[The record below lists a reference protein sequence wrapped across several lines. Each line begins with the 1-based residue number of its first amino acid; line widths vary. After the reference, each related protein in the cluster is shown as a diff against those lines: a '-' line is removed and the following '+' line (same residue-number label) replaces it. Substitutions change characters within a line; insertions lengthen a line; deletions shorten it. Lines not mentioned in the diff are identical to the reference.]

1 MMDNKLYIDDLAQ
14 INKTDIPWNELQGKA
29 VLITGANG
37 LFGSVLVDTLIYR
50 NEIMQGNTDI
60 WVLVRNEEFSRKRF
74 GNYINKKYFHYLIQD
89 VCLNIRI
96 DSSIDYIIH
105 AAGKGDPRSFATD
118 PVGIMNANY
127 LGILQVLELAKDKK
141 SIKVIY
147 ISSGE
152 VYGIVKP
159 EFISGEYQG
168 IQEKEYGYLDIL
180 NPRACYA
187 SSKRAA
193 ETLCIS
199 YSKQYGVDVNI
210 ARPCHTYGPTMLE
223 SDSRVINEFIRAV
236 LEHSDIV
243 LKSPGLQQRS
253 YCYIADTAAAI
264 FTLLLSGKKDE
275 AYNIS
280 NPNSILTI
288 KELAELLTRIG
299 GTKIR
304 YEISD
309 HIEKSG
315 YSDIVH
321 AVLDA
326 RKLYDL
332 SWRPLYNM
340 DEGIIRTIKI
350 LGDSSKS

>member
-1 MMDNKLYIDDLAQ
+1 MMENKLYIEDLEQ
-14 INKTDIPWNELQGKA
+14 INKTDIPWEELQGKA
-29 VLITGANG
+29 VLVTGANG
-37 LFGSVLVDTLIYR
+37 LIGSVLVDTLIYR
-50 NEIMQGNTDI
+50 NEVMQAETDI
-60 WVLVRNEEFSRKRF
+60 WVLVRNEDLLREKF
-74 GNYINKKYFHYLIQD
+74 GKYFGRKYFHYLIQD
-89 VCLNIRI
+89 VCLDIKVEKK
-96 DSSIDYIIH
+96 IDYIIH
-105 AAGKGDPRSFATD
+105 AASKGDPRSFVSD

-127 LGILQVLELAKDKK
+127 LGMLHVLELAKEKK
-141 SIKVIY
+141 SKKVIY

-152 VYGIVKP
+152 VYGIVKA
-159 EFISGEYQG
+159 ETISSEYKG
-168 IQEKEYGYLDIL
+168 IHEEEYGYLDIL

-199 YSKQYGVDVNI
+199 YSKQYGIDVSI

-223 SDSRVINEFIRAV
+223 SDSRVVNEFIRSTI
-236 LEHSDIV
+236 EHSDIV
-243 LKSPGLQQRS
+243 LKSLGLQQRS
-253 YCYIADTAAAI
+253 YCYVADTAAAI
-264 FTLLLSGKKDE
+264 FTLLLSGEKNE

-304 YEISD
+304 YEIPDS
-309 HIEKSG
+309 IEKSG

-326 RKLYDL
+326 RKLYEL
-332 SWRPLYNM
+332 FWRPSY
-340 DEGIIRTIKI
+340 DIEKGIIRSTKI
-350 LGDSSKS
+350 LADRYKP